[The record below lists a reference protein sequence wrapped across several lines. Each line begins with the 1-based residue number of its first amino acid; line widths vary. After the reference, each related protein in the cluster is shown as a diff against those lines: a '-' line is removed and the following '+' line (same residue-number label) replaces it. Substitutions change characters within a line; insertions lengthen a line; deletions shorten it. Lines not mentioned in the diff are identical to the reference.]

1 LFVPKEKFT
10 FMPIPS
16 FMSANPSHI
25 AKKIRELGNGYS
37 PEILQETVRIYLPL
51 LARAPRNSAKVTRN
65 VPYGPDERHRLDVYT
80 PANKS
85 DMPLP
90 ILIFVHGGGFTSGH
104 KREYSSIGYYFA
116 RHGILT
122 VIPNYRLAPE
132 NKWPAGPEDIASIL
146 KWIGLHGSRFGG
158 DTDRVFLIGHSAGA
172 AHISGYMFFEDF
184 QLGDGDGV
192 IGAILM
198 SGPTYDTT
206 QLSKADMAYYGEDKS
221 KHSSMSVI
229 HHIDGCK
236 IPLFIVFAEFD
247 TTVVHDQ
254 NHILIN
260 ALFERDRVLPIVK
273 GLMGHNHFSGIMHIN
288 TRDESIGPDILE
300 FIKILSS
307 SKP

>member
-1 LFVPKEKFT
+1 
-10 FMPIPS
+10 
-16 FMSANPSHI
+16 MSANPPHI

-184 QLGDGDGV
+184 QLGDGV

-236 IPLFIVFAEFD
+236 IPLFVVFAEFD
-247 TTVVHDQ
+247 TPLVQDQ
-254 NHILIN
+254 NRILIN
-260 ALFERDRVLPIVK
+260 AVFQRDGVLPIVK

-288 TRDESIGPDILE
+288 TKDESVGPDILE

-307 SKP
+307 SKS

>member
-16 FMSANPSHI
+16 FMSANPPHI